1 MLKLKQ
7 SLIVAAL
14 LSLAAGVTA
23 ATTAHAAPLSPPSRP
38 RILLIT
44 SLSLP
49 PLEKI
54 PARYRSY
61 FKTAKFRVE
70 MAFREFFQAQLDQE
84 LNAGQLELA
93 VLHDAN
99 AYDTW
104 KAIKSPGNVA
114 VFWFSH
120 SGVGPL
126 GGAVLQDAHGNN
138 VMPVFQALHSDT
150 QVLALTGCDSKSV
163 SKTMQDMGYFADR
176 SLEILGTD
184 PRIEA
189 THGFE
194 QMLRESVD
202 GVRKAVAAYAPRP
215 AEQLESAT
223 CQAKPGYSITIRREL
238 DPTIAQDTPTSPV
251 IVTLGGKLVTVFPPA
266 RAGDGQRQSVAAVL
280 PAGIP
285 LRTTHLKIAVDG
297 GAQAASDL
305 RWLGDYEFEA
315 SWPDARWEVFA
326 KPGSNAPMGTS
337 THVYRYK
344 GALDFE
350 QTTPATKVLPSDC
363 EAARLTSVPG
373 VAHRTP
379 EIFGMPAQTVGAGTA
394 VGKNLSSEGSTPI
407 WARISISGKGGR
419 YKQLALV
426 YGRINAEGIFNPQ
439 AESGRVPFLNL
450 DFTALMAG
458 RTDTD
463 GQHVGMRLGT
473 AQVSRDMPLDE
484 SRVIR
489 VDLFGIESEMHT
501 PSKMEADPKR
511 VAFMNVA
518 ADLIGF
524 KSVVRLRAAGGDFN
538 GLHLVSSRTE
548 TGVKL
553 KLSERFQTRFLLGM
567 ESDVSVG
574 IKSGWTPALY
584 SKLKFYGQVRADM
597 QNLAGT
603 LRLSAF
609 AEASAPVVLETGE
622 DTEAELRLI
631 AGLLIAH

>member
-1 MLKLKQ
+1 MLKLKWNW
-7 SLIVAAL
+7 IVAAL
-14 LSLAAGVTA
+14 LSVTA
-23 ATTAHAAPLSPPSRP
+23 AFAIAPRAQAAPAPRP
-38 RILLIT
+38 RVLLIT
-44 SLSLP
+44 SLALP

-54 PARYRSY
+54 PTRYRSY

-70 MAFREFFQAQLDQE
+70 MAFREFFQAQLGDA

-138 VMPVFQALHSDT
+138 VMPVFQALHPDT
-150 QVLALTGCDSKSV
+150 RVLALTGCDSKSV
-163 SKTMQDMGYFADR
+163 SKSMQDMGFFPD
-176 SLEILGTD
+176 SKLEIFGTD

-194 QMLRESVD
+194 QMLKESLS
-202 GVRKAVAAYAPRP
+202 GVRKAVANYAPRSDD
-215 AEQLESAT
+215 ALASAA
-223 CQAKPGYSITIRREL
+223 CEPKPGYSITIRREL
-238 DPTIAQDTPTSPV
+238 DPTIARGTPTSPV

-266 RAGDGQRQSVAAVL
+266 LAGDGQRQSVAAVL
-280 PAGIP
+280 PTGAL
-285 LRTTHLKIAVDG
+285 LRPTQLKIAVDG
-297 GAQAASDL
+297 GAQASSDL

-315 SWPDARWEVFA
+315 SWPGARWEVFA

-344 GALDFE
+344 GVLDFE
-350 QTTPATKVLPSDC
+350 STSPTTEVLSSDC
-363 EAARLTSVPG
+363 EAAELNAVTG

-379 EIFGMPAQTVGAGTA
+379 EIFGTPGETVGAGTM
-394 VGKNLSSEGSTPI
+394 VGKGLSSEGGTPL
-407 WARISISGKGGR
+407 WARISVSGIDGR

-426 YGRINAEGIFNPQ
+426 YGRINAEGVFNPG
-439 AESGRVPFLNL
+439 ADMGRVPYLNL

-463 GQHVGMRLGT
+463 GQHVGIRLGA

-489 VDLFGIESEMHT
+489 VDLFGIQSEMHT
-501 PSKMEADPKR
+501 PSKLEADPKR

-518 ADLIGF
+518 ADLIGY
-524 KSVVRLRAAGGDFN
+524 KSVERIRSSGGDFK

-548 TGVKL
+548 TGIKL
-553 KLSERFQTRFLLGM
+553 KLSDRFQTRFLLGM

-574 IKSGWTPALY
+574 VKSGGSPALY

-597 QNLAGT
+597 QNLAST
-603 LRLSAF
+603 LRVSAF
-609 AEASAPVVLETGE
+609 AEASAPIVLETGE
-622 DTEAELRLI
+622 DIEAELRLI